1 MNLSEK
7 ENDEMV
13 EKIIG
18 KNLRT
23 IKQAINKEE
32 EKEVNQA
39 WNQLKPYLKHEVF
52 QNKFQENNIQD
63 YILDTLN
70 FLNEKTKEKTQ

>member
-23 IKQAINKEE
+23 IKQAINKGEE
-32 EKEVNQA
+32 REVNQA
-39 WNQLKPYLKHEVF
+39 WN
-52 QNKFQENNIQD
+52 
-63 YILDTLN
+63 
-70 FLNEKTKEKTQ
+70 